1 MEFEPADDADPA
13 APRIRLDEVEIDLPP
28 RDAAIL
34 AERIGTLVE
43 ALRQDRRDVAD
54 FLLPRLNT
62 RMLLDRMYC
71 HRQLPPK
78 PMREV
83 MIAGGGVVYICS
95 HDPAHHTIGR

>member
-1 MEFEPADDADPA
+1 MYK
-13 APRIRLDEVEIDLPP
+13 
-28 RDAAIL
+28 
-34 AERIGTLVE
+34 
-43 ALRQDRRDVAD
+43 RQ
-54 FLLPRLNT
+54 LLPRLNVRT
-62 RMLLDRMYC
+62 LLDRMYC